1 MSESRWRQR
10 EVCQI
15 FLGGNW
21 LKKKGNGGWQRE
33 GSLKEMERIEKK
45 KTKPKIRCNLGRN
58 VVKSKRTGSNWERW
72 QRFWTGR
79 AEVSKVWRKEM
90 GWTELVRLMYR
101 SVIWPNQQWFFLSSF
116 TLLWGNWRSK
126 TIRSLLQPV
135 YFVHLLRI
143 SISHVFSLFLP
154 LSRLLL
160 LSVSFFFIPSL
171 LFLFTLSLSLS
182 FPLCHSSY
190 CFHSLSFS
198 LFSYIFLSLS
208 IILSSYH
215 PLLTFLFPPSPL
227 SLALLPY
234 SIALF
239 PFQSWVWR

>member
-1 MSESRWRQR
+1 MGDGKERGVWKRWR
-10 EVCQI
+10 
-15 FLGGNW
+15 
-21 LKKKGNGGWQRE
+21 
-33 GSLKEMERIEKK
+33 GSKKK

-160 LSVSFFFIPSL
+160 LSVSFFLFLPSFSYL
-171 LFLFTLSLSLS
+171 LFLFRFLFLFVTLPIAFIAFFLS
-182 FPLCHSSY
+182 FLLH
-190 CFHSLSFS
+190 FS
-198 LFSYIFLSLS
+198 LFIY
-208 IILSSYH
+208 
-215 PLLTFLFPPSPL
+215 
-227 SLALLPY
+227 Y
-234 SIALF
+234 SF
-239 PFQSWVWR
+239 

>member
-160 LSVSFFFIPSL
+160 LSVSFFLFLPSFSYL
-171 LFLFTLSLSLS
+171 LFLFRFLFLFVTLPIAFIAFFLS
-182 FPLCHSSY
+182 FLLH
-190 CFHSLSFS
+190 FS
-198 LFSYIFLSLS
+198 LFIY
-208 IILSSYH
+208 
-215 PLLTFLFPPSPL
+215 
-227 SLALLPY
+227 Y
-234 SIALF
+234 SF
-239 PFQSWVWR
+239 